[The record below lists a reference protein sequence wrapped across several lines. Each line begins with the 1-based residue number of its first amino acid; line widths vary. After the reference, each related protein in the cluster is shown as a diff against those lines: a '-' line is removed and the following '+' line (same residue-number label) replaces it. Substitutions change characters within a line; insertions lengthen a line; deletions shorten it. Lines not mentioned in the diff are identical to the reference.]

1 MDRER
6 LLESVYHLVEATNFA
21 AILCGVCHT
30 LLKPFSKSAGGG
42 AAGKKS
48 KKRKEI
54 SEITA
59 KSLCYFNDLVCSL
72 IANSRAL
79 ISATMEW
86 EKCVEVEDQMSLIEN
101 QFSKQLKFDDASPQD
116 EAAALSFDSLQ
127 RDIAGNIRE

>member
-1 MDRER
+1 M
-6 LLESVYHLVEATNFA
+6 
-21 AILCGVCHT
+21 
-30 LLKPFSKSAGGG
+30 
-42 AAGKKS
+42 
-48 KKRKEI
+48 
-54 SEITA
+54 
-59 KSLCYFNDLVCSL
+59 CSL

-127 RDIAGNIRE
+127 RDIAGNIRESYQETFVTAREVGKNKIEFLDSLKLAC